1 MIGNSMNDQ
10 NAKINGLIDR
20 IEAHQKSLKAT
31 DAEFVG
37 KYPQFLGSAKTWRD
51 RLCKRQFADFGKNLP
66 RWERKLENFVAEI
79 DGRSFVE
86 VYFEQMPF
94 SQRMDGMMATLVA
107 QRTDRRCGVCLSP
120 TGVGKSVWA
129 RHTLQGDPRGV
140 AYIRVNESW
149 RDSRMQIAAG
159 MAKGLRC
166 PANEQPSAA
175 SSLNQVIE
183 ALRNNPLTVILDEAH
198 EGGILLMKLVKTLI
212 DETSARF
219 VLLAFPTTWRRMMSA
234 SDDAR
239 AEATQL
245 FGRTLKPVFDDYS
258 EGLRQNDV
266 AMYLRLSTGLGDEV
280 DQLAKDI
287 LPLVRANGNL
297 RLLADAVE
305 GAQRQADVTEEPVDS
320 DLIRAHVTALCPVK
334 KGGAK

>member
-1 MIGNSMNDQ
+1 MNDQ
-10 NAKINGLIDR
+10 FGKVNGLIDR
-20 IEAHQKSLKAT
+20 IESYQKSLKMS
-31 DAEFVG
+31 DSEFVN
-37 KYPQFLGSAKTWRD
+37 KHPQYLGSAKTWRD
-51 RLCKRQFADFGKNLP
+51 RLCKRQFSDFGKNLA

-86 VYFEQMPF
+86 VYFGEMPF
-94 SQRMDGMMATLVA
+94 CLRMDAMMTTLIH
-107 QRTDRRCGVCLSP
+107 QRTDRRCGVCLGP

-129 RHTLQGDPRGV
+129 RHALQEDPRGV

-149 RDSRMQIAAG
+149 RDSRMQIASG

-166 PANEQPSAA
+166 PANEQLSAA
-175 SSLNQVIE
+175 GSLNQVID

-212 DETSARF
+212 DETAARF
-219 VLLAFPTTWRRMMSA
+219 ILLAFPTTWNRMKSA

-245 FGRTLKPVFDDYS
+245 FGRTLKPVFDDYAT
-258 EGLRQNDV
+258 GLRQNDV
-266 AMYLRLSTGLGDEV
+266 AMYLRLSTGLADEV
-280 DQLAKDI
+280 EQVAKDI
-287 LPLVRANGNL
+287 LPLVRSNGNL
-297 RLLADAVE
+297 RLMADAVDR
-305 GAQRQADVTEEPVDS
+305 AQQQADVTEEPVDM
-320 DLIRAHVTALCPVK
+320 DLIRDHVTALCPVT